1 MQMTHF
7 NTIKYS
13 EIVFPTKEKQTTA
26 LDKSYG
32 NWSGI
37 FLFYFTAYVHG
48 NIEIYIQDIYDL
60 RTFYQIQIAWKC
72 DKAWRDESQI
82 SKS

>member
-1 MQMTHF
+1 MTHF

-37 FLFYFTAYVHG
+37 FLFFVLHTSMGTSRYT
-48 NIEIYIQDIYDL
+48 L
-60 RTFYQIQIAWKC
+60 RTHMIYGHFIKF
-72 DKAWRDESQI
+72 K
-82 SKS
+82 

>member
-1 MQMTHF
+1 MTFF

-37 FLFYFTAYVHG
+37 FHFFCTAYVHE
-48 NIEIYIQDIYDL
+48 NIEIYIQDISDL
-60 RTFYQIQIAWKC
+60 NSFYQIA
-72 DKAWRDESQI
+72 
-82 SKS
+82 

>member
-1 MQMTHF
+1 MTHF

-32 NWSGI
+32 N
-37 FLFYFTAYVHG
+37 
-48 NIEIYIQDIYDL
+48 
-60 RTFYQIQIAWKC
+60 
-72 DKAWRDESQI
+72 
-82 SKS
+82 

>member
-1 MQMTHF
+1 MTHF

-32 NWSGI
+32 KWSGI
-37 FLFYFTAYVHG
+37 FLFFCTAYVHG
-48 NIEIYIQDIYDL
+48 NIEIYIQDIYGL
-60 RTFYQIQIAWKC
+60 RTFYQIQIAWEC
-72 DKAWRDESQI
+72 DKVWRDESQI
-82 SKS
+82 IKS

>member
-1 MQMTHF
+1 MTHF

-13 EIVFPTKEKQTTA
+13 KIVFPTKEKQTTA

-37 FLFYFTAYVHG
+37 FLFFLYCIRPWEHR
-48 NIEIYIQDIYDL
+48 DIHSGH
-60 RTFYQIQIAWKC
+60 I
-72 DKAWRDESQI
+72 
-82 SKS
+82 

>member
-1 MQMTHF
+1 MTHF

-13 EIVFPTKEKQTTA
+13 EIVFPTKQKQTTA

-37 FLFYFTAYVHG
+37 FLFLYCIRQSEHR
-48 NIEIYIQDIYDL
+48 DIHSGH
-60 RTFYQIQIAWKC
+60 I
-72 DKAWRDESQI
+72 
-82 SKS
+82 